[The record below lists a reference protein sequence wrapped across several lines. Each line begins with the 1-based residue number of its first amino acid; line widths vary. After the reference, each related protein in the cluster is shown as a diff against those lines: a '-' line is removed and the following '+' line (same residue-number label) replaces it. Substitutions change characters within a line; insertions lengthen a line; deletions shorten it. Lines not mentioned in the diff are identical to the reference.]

1 MAKSRMVVDT
11 SIFIE
16 YLRAE
21 KKADTTLQ
29 QLPDETLLYSSS
41 VTLYELYMGAT
52 TAAKW
57 VDVQTITEDIAVLS
71 FDASVAEKAAII
83 YQQLKKANQLIEFRD
98 IFIAATALVNQM
110 PVLTKNGK
118 HFQRIQG
125 LTIIV
130 K

>member
-1 MAKSRMVVDT
+1 MVIDS

-16 YLRAE
+16 YLRAAN
-21 KKADTTLQ
+21 KANTTLQ
-29 QLPDETLLYSSS
+29 KLPDQSLLYVSS

-52 TAAKW
+52 TQAKW
-57 VDVQTITEDIAVLS
+57 VDVQTITEDITVLS
-71 FDASVAEKAAII
+71 LDQAVAEKAALI

-98 IFIAATALVNQM
+98 IFIGATALVHQL

-118 HFQRIQG
+118 HFQRIPG
-125 LTIIV
+125 LNVTA